1 VPVATNRYVP
11 VRARVTGTLSDADLE
26 RLAVAVRRAVAR
38 RIAFAERNGSR
49 AAGPAALVHER
60 WARESAL
67 PEEQA
72 YSVPSYQR
80 GGQRVAVAVQQREPA
95 EETALRRIHALLS
108 TGVFDWFI
116 TDAEAREVLQIL
128 RRLAPEPL
136 LRAVM
141 MMRLT
146 GDWRR
151 FGRELPESDWPALVD
166 LQEKMDRNAGYV
178 MQGDDIRLEIWA
190 GSRVQRDVSLEYNV
204 RQAGVDLMLLDR
216 PVAIVGLLPQA
227 AAARIA
233 DAYVDG
239 LIYVDPFVRLL
250 VTKRGYLYAPFH
262 GPTSQSLW
270 FEARSRIA
278 ATSPERPRRE
288 RRSTF
293 YAYIVTVRPTDRL
306 TENALHHYYRWVEEN
321 YARPEFLTREPSDVW
336 AWALRQASQPPP
348 QLPIQP
354 FLDLAKSMQER
365 ARIVPAQEAA
375 RMQTALGRYLAWLD
389 LHRNDPDLARRS
401 PVNVWVD
408 AYTRTLREDI
418 EAESRRRA
426 RELREAREHP
436 PVDWEAAG
444 RKLDDAIRLMIAR
457 VWHMPD
463 PRIAED
469 REAGVG
475 YLIWG
480 SQLEREVRNAI
491 ASAFLHDVIARM
503 DRPGFTSLTAE
514 ADFAA
519 WLRER
524 PQYLEALWIAQSHP
538 DVERYNIPPEDIPAW
553 QTAIEVGIAFIPVV
567 GQVVAAGEATFGYDV
582 FGHRLSTTSRAI
594 LAAGVLLP
602 AAART
607 VQIGR
612 AAVATTRIAEAYRLT
627 APEAEAFFRATAG
640 IRPGSSGARL
650 LGRAVEDVRAGRE
663 ITDPARLRQI
673 KDLLTDMG
681 MTERSTIDALRPRL
695 QRELAAA
702 ESGGATG
709 GAGVVRPPAGGGPPL
724 GGAGGAGAAGGGGP
738 AVEVVEIGAGDL
750 GASLRIARQGA
761 RVTAVD
767 INRPASAAV
776 RELEQLGGRFVQGD
790 ITRLP
795 AASADQVFQYFP
807 WRITGTG
814 SFAYPGGTWQ
824 VVDEAIRVARPGGVV
839 TFVTEDLATA
849 EYLVSQ
855 SGRFASVRR
864 AAFVQSTAA
873 QAAPGATGA
882 GVPGFGPSLRVWHVN
897 FYLGP

>member
-1 VPVATNRYVP
+1 MPVTTNRYVP
-11 VRARVTGTLSDADLE
+11 VRARVTGTLGDADLE
-26 RLAVAVRRAVAR
+26 RLEAAIRRAVAG
-38 RIAFAERNGSR
+38 RIALAERTAGH
-49 AAGPAALVHER
+49 AAGPAELARER
-60 WARESAL
+60 WAGESAL

-72 YSVPSYQR
+72 YGLPSYQR
-80 GGQRVAVAVQQREPA
+80 GGQRVAVPVQQREPP
-95 EETALRRIHALLS
+95 EQTAVRRIHALLS

-128 RRLAPEPL
+128 RRLPPEPL
-136 LRAVM
+136 LRVVM

-151 FGRELPESDWPALVD
+151 FLRELPESDWLALTD
-166 LQEKMDRNAGYV
+166 LQQTIDPNMGYV

-190 GSRVQRDVSLEYNV
+190 GGRVQHDVSLEYNV
-204 RQAGVDLMLLDR
+204 RQSGVDLMLLER
-216 PVAIVGLLPQA
+216 PVPIVGVFPRA

-233 DAYVDG
+233 DAYVDA

-262 GPTSQSLW
+262 GPTAQSLW

-288 RRSTF
+288 RRMAF
-293 YAYIVTVRPTDRL
+293 YAYIVPVRPTDRL
-306 TENALHHYYRWVEEN
+306 TENALHYYYRWVEEN
-321 YARPEFLTREPSDVW
+321 YWRPEFLTREPSDLW
-336 AWALRQASQPPP
+336 GWALRQASQPPP

-365 ARIVPAQEAA
+365 VRVVPTEESTRI
-375 RMQTALGRYLAWLD
+375 QTALGRYLAWLD
-389 LHRNDPDLARRS
+389 LHRDDPDLARRS
-401 PVNVWVD
+401 PVNVWVE

-418 EAESRRRA
+418 EAQSRRRVQ
-426 RELREAREHP
+426 ELREAREHP
-436 PVDWEAAG
+436 PVDWAG
-444 RKLDDAIRLMIAR
+444 VDRKLDDVIRLMIAR

-480 SQLEREVRNAI
+480 SELEREVRDAI

-503 DRPGFTSLTAE
+503 DRPGFTGLTAE

-524 PQYLEALWIAQSHP
+524 PQYLEALAIAQSRP
-538 DVERYNIPPEDIPAW
+538 DVEKYNIPPEDIPVW

-567 GQVVAAGEATFGYDV
+567 GQVVAAGEAGLGYDI
-582 FGHRLSTTSRAI
+582 FGHKLSTTSRAI

-607 VQIGR
+607 AQIGR
-612 AAVATTRIAEAYRLT
+612 AAVATTRLAEAYRMT
-627 APEAEAFFRATAG
+627 APEAEAFFRATAR

-673 KDLLTDMG
+673 KDLRTDMG
-681 MTERSTIDALRPRL
+681 MTERSTVDALRPRVA
-695 QRELAAA
+695 RELAAA
-702 ESGGATG
+702 ERGGAAGTGAIRPPTG
-709 GAGVVRPPAGGGPPL
+709 GGGTPL
-724 GGAGGAGAAGGGGP
+724 GGGGAGASGGAP
-738 AVEVVEIGAGDL
+738 RVEVVEIGAGDL
-750 GASLRIARQGA
+750 GASLRLARQGA

-767 INRPASAAV
+767 INRPAAAAV
-776 RELEQLGGRFVQGD
+776 RELEQLGGRFVEGN
-790 ITRLP
+790 ITRLSP
-795 AASADQVFQYFP
+795 ASADQVFQYFP

-814 SFAYPGGTWQ
+814 GFASPGGTWH
-824 VVDEAIRVARPGGVV
+824 VVDEAVRVARPGGVV

-864 AAFVQSTAA
+864 AAFIRSTAG
-873 QAAPGATGA
+873 QAAPGAAGS
-882 GVPGFGPSLRVWHVN
+882 GVPGFGPNLPVWHVN

>member
-1 VPVATNRYVP
+1 MPVVETNRFVP
-11 VRARVTGTLSDADLE
+11 VRARITGTLAEDDLA
-26 RLAVAVRRAVAR
+26 RLGEAIRRSVAQ
-38 RIAFAERNGSR
+38 RIALAERAGHGVEGPR
-49 AAGPAALVHER
+49 EAARDR
-60 WARESAL
+60 WAAELELA
-67 PEEQA
+67 EQTA
-72 YSVPSYQR
+72 YSLPSYQQ
-80 GGQRVAVAVQQREPA
+80 GGQRVAVPVRQREPV
-95 EETALRRIHALLS
+95 EQTAVRRIHQLLS
-108 TGVFDWFI
+108 TGVFDWWI
-116 TDAEAREVLQIL
+116 TDAEAREVLNIL
-128 RRLAPEPL
+128 RRLPPEPL
-136 LRAVM
+136 LRVVQ

-146 GDWRR
+146 GDWGR

-178 MQGDDIRLEIWA
+178 MQGDDIRLEIWT
-190 GSRVQRDVSLEYNV
+190 GGRLQRDVSLEYNV
-204 RQAGVDLMLLDR
+204 RQAGVDLMLLQR
-216 PVAIVGLLPQA
+216 PVQIVGLLPQA

-233 DAYVDG
+233 DAYVDA

-250 VTKRGYLYAPFH
+250 VTKRGSLYAPYH
-262 GPTSQSLW
+262 GPTAQSLW

-288 RRSTF
+288 RRQAF
-293 YAYIVTVRPTDRL
+293 YAYIVPIRPTDRL
-306 TENALHHYYRWVEEN
+306 TENALHYYYRWVEEN
-321 YARPEFLTREPSDVW
+321 YARPEFLTREPSDLW

-365 ARIVPAQEAA
+365 ARVVPAQEAA

-436 PVDWEAAG
+436 PVDWAAVD
-444 RKLDDAIRLMIAR
+444 RKLDDVIRLMIAR

-480 SQLEREVRNAI
+480 SQLEREVRDAI

-524 PQYLEALWIAQSHP
+524 PQYLEALAIAQAHP
-538 DVERYNIPPEDIPAW
+538 DVEKYNIPPEDIPAW

-567 GQVVAAGEATFGYDV
+567 GQVVAAGEAAFGRDI
-582 FGHRLSTTSRAI
+582 FLHKLSTTSRAI

-612 AAVATTRIAEAYRLT
+612 AAVATTRIAEAYRLS
-627 APEAEAFFRATAG
+627 APEAEAFFRATAR
-640 IRPGSSGARL
+640 IRPGSNGARL

-681 MTERSTIDALRPRL
+681 MTERSTVDALRPRL

-702 ESGGATG
+702 ERGG
-709 GAGVVRPPAGGGPPL
+709 GAGAVRPPTGG
-724 GGAGGAGAAGGGGP
+724 GGAGGAAGGGGP

-767 INRPASAAV
+767 INRPAAAAV
-776 RELEQLGGRFVQGD
+776 QELERLGGRFVQGD

-814 SFAYPGGTWQ
+814 AFASPGGTWQ

-855 SGRFASVRR
+855 SGRFSSVRR
-864 AAFVQSTAA
+864 AAFIESTAA
-873 QAAPGATGA
+873 QAAPGATGS
-882 GVPGFGPSLRVWHVN
+882 GVPGFGPGLRVWHVN